1 MVSAYSKPK
10 NTEYNKLPKKEQIR
24 FVLII
29 MPTERNR
36 EQERE
41 KKNVGNCQFRGS
53 NKTYTSTHTHTHEQA
68 QCMIHVEKRNSEQK
82 NGQIVGKH
90 AANISNKS
98 FANM

>member
-1 MVSAYSKPK
+1 MLEIANS
-10 NTEYNKLPKKEQIR
+10 
-24 FVLII
+24 
-29 MPTERNR
+29 
-36 EQERE
+36 
-41 KKNVGNCQFRGS
+41 VGQTKRIHP
-53 NKTYTSTHTHTHEQA
+53 HTHTHEQA